1 MSGRSHSH
9 VGLIL
14 FYSNDIK
21 MEIDRVLDDDLNLRS
36 RRVNREKW
44 SIFGWEDWGMVCG
57 YSMLQYRSPRMCRLM
72 TVCSGTL
79 SEHLNC
85 TDVARLF

>member
-21 MEIDRVLDDDLNLRS
+21 IEIDRVLDDDLNLRS

-44 SIFGWEDWGMVCG
+44 SIFGWED
-57 YSMLQYRSPRMCRLM
+57 
-72 TVCSGTL
+72 
-79 SEHLNC
+79 
-85 TDVARLF
+85 